1 MIVKQYRNYFNET
14 LKTIY
19 PITEIDSFFFL
30 LLEEYLGFRRVD
42 IVLKSDFKI
51 NQKTLN
57 LLQSATKQLEQEV
70 PLQYIIGKTEFYGL
84 PFAVN
89 KHVLI
94 PRPET
99 EELVAWVV
107 SESSRFK
114 TFNTSTKQT
123 TETKQLKILD
133 IGTGSGCI
141 PVSLKKQLP
150 FAEISAIDISNDA
163 LTVAK
168 KNAVLNNVDIHFILQ
183 DILKTVALDQ
193 HYDIIISNPPYVTEQ
208 EWNTLEPQVKEWE
221 DKNALVADDNGLDLY
236 KKIVGSA
243 SSFLKEKT
251 ILSSDMP
258 YIVFE
263 IGYKQAGDLQL
274 LLEGKSFGVA
284 VQKDFLN
291 KDRVVFAYRNILK

>member
-51 NQKTLN
+51 TQETLN

-84 PFAVN
+84 PFVVN

-141 PVSLKKQLP
+141 PISLKKQLP
-150 FAEISAIDISNDA
+150 FAKISAIDISKEA
-163 LTVAK
+163 LGVAK

-193 HYDIIISNPPYVTEQ
+193 HYDIIISNPPYVRE
-208 EWNTLEPQVKEWE
+208 LEKKEL
-221 DKNALVADDNGLDLY
+221 KNNVLKNEPHVALFVENDNPLIFYAKIAELAKNYLNKNGLL
-236 KKIVGSA
+236 
-243 SSFLKEKT
+243 F
-251 ILSSDMP
+251 
-258 YIVFE
+258 FE
-263 IGYKQAGDLQL
+263 INQYLGTETIDLVNKKGLKNIQL
-274 LLEGKSFGVA
+274 KKDMFGNDRIIVA
-284 VQKDFLN
+284 SK
-291 KDRVVFAYRNILK
+291 

>member
-51 NQKTLN
+51 TQETLN

-84 PFAVN
+84 PFVVN

-141 PVSLKKQLP
+141 PISLKKQLP
-150 FAEISAIDISNDA
+150 FAKISAIDISKEA

-193 HYDIIISNPPYVTEQ
+193 HYDIIISNPPYVRES
-208 EWNTLEPQVKEWE
+208 EKKELKNNVLKNEPHV
-221 DKNALVADDNGLDLY
+221 ALFVENDNPLIFYAKIAELAKKYLNKNGLL
-236 KKIVGSA
+236 
-243 SSFLKEKT
+243 F
-251 ILSSDMP
+251 
-258 YIVFE
+258 FE
-263 IGYKQAGDLQL
+263 INQYLGTETIDLVNKKGLKNIQL
-274 LLEGKSFGVA
+274 KKDMFGNDRIIVA
-284 VQKDFLN
+284 SK
-291 KDRVVFAYRNILK
+291 

>member
-51 NQKTLN
+51 TQETLN
-57 LLQSATKQLEQEV
+57 LLQSATKQLEKEV

-84 PFAVN
+84 PFVVN

-99 EELVAWVV
+99 EELVACVV

-123 TETKQLKILD
+123 TDKKQLKILD

-141 PVSLKKQLP
+141 PISLKKQLP
-150 FAEISAIDISNDA
+150 FAKISAIDISKEA
-163 LTVAK
+163 LGVAK

-193 HYDIIISNPPYVTEQ
+193 HYDIIISNPPYVRE
-208 EWNTLEPQVKEWE
+208 LEKKEL
-221 DKNALVADDNGLDLY
+221 KNNVLKNEPHVALFVENDNPLIFYAKIAELAKNYLNKNGLL
-236 KKIVGSA
+236 
-243 SSFLKEKT
+243 F
-251 ILSSDMP
+251 
-258 YIVFE
+258 FE
-263 IGYKQAGDLQL
+263 INQYLGTETIDLVNKKGLKNIQL
-274 LLEGKSFGVA
+274 KKDMFGNDRIIVA
-284 VQKDFLN
+284 SK
-291 KDRVVFAYRNILK
+291 

>member
-51 NQKTLN
+51 TQETLN

-84 PFAVN
+84 PFVVN

-141 PVSLKKQLP
+141 PISLKKQLP
-150 FAEISAIDISNDA
+150 FAKISAIDISKEA

-193 HYDIIISNPPYVTEQ
+193 HYDIIISNPPYVRE
-208 EWNTLEPQVKEWE
+208 LEKKEL
-221 DKNALVADDNGLDLY
+221 KNNVLKNEPHVALFVENDNPLIFYTKIAELAKKYLNKNGLL
-236 KKIVGSA
+236 
-243 SSFLKEKT
+243 F
-251 ILSSDMP
+251 
-258 YIVFE
+258 FE
-263 IGYKQAGDLQL
+263 INQYLGTETIDLVNKKGLKNIQL
-274 LLEGKSFGVA
+274 KKDMFGNDRIIVA
-284 VQKDFLN
+284 SK
-291 KDRVVFAYRNILK
+291 

>member
-51 NQKTLN
+51 NQETLN

-84 PFAVN
+84 PFVVN

-141 PVSLKKQLP
+141 PISLKKQLP
-150 FAEISAIDISNDA
+150 FAKISAIDISKEA

-193 HYDIIISNPPYVTEQ
+193 HYDIIISNPPYVRE
-208 EWNTLEPQVKEWE
+208 LEKKEL
-221 DKNALVADDNGLDLY
+221 KNNVLKNEPHVALFVENDNPLIFYAKIAELAKKYLNKNGLL
-236 KKIVGSA
+236 
-243 SSFLKEKT
+243 F
-251 ILSSDMP
+251 
-258 YIVFE
+258 FE
-263 IGYKQAGDLQL
+263 INQYLGTETIDLVNKKGLKNIQL
-274 LLEGKSFGVA
+274 KKDMFGNDRIIVA
-284 VQKDFLN
+284 SK
-291 KDRVVFAYRNILK
+291 

>member
-51 NQKTLN
+51 TQETLK
-57 LLQSATKQLEQEV
+57 LLQSATKQLEHEV

-84 PFAVN
+84 PFVVN
-89 KHVLI
+89 KQVLI

-141 PVSLKKQLP
+141 PISLKKQLP
-150 FAEISAIDISNDA
+150 FAKISAIDISEEA
-163 LTVAK
+163 LSVAK

-193 HYDIIISNPPYVTEQ
+193 HYDIIISNPPYVRE
-208 EWNTLEPQVKEWE
+208 LEKKEL
-221 DKNALVADDNGLDLY
+221 KNNVLKNEPHVALFVENDNPLIFYAKIAELAKNYLNKNGLL
-236 KKIVGSA
+236 
-243 SSFLKEKT
+243 F
-251 ILSSDMP
+251 
-258 YIVFE
+258 FE
-263 IGYKQAGDLQL
+263 INQYLGTETIDLVNKKGLKNIQL
-274 LLEGKSFGVA
+274 KKDMFGNNRIVVA
-284 VQKDFLN
+284 SK
-291 KDRVVFAYRNILK
+291 

>member
-42 IVLKSDFKI
+42 IILKSDFKI
-51 NQKTLN
+51 TQENLN

-193 HYDIIISNPPYVTEQ
+193 HYDIIISNPPYVRE
-208 EWNTLEPQVKEWE
+208 LEKKEL
-221 DKNALVADDNGLDLY
+221 KNNVLKNEPHVALFVENDNPLIFYSKIAELAKKYLNKNGLL
-236 KKIVGSA
+236 
-243 SSFLKEKT
+243 F
-251 ILSSDMP
+251 
-258 YIVFE
+258 FE
-263 IGYKQAGDLQL
+263 INQYLGTETIDLVNKKGLKNIQL
-274 LLEGKSFGVA
+274 KKDMFGNDRIIVA
-284 VQKDFLN
+284 SK
-291 KDRVVFAYRNILK
+291 

>member
-51 NQKTLN
+51 TQETLN

-84 PFAVN
+84 PFVVN

-141 PVSLKKQLP
+141 PISLKKQLP
-150 FAEISAIDISNDA
+150 FAKISAIDISKEA
-163 LTVAK
+163 LSVAK

-193 HYDIIISNPPYVTEQ
+193 HYDIIISNPPYVRE
-208 EWNTLEPQVKEWE
+208 LEKKELKNNVLKNEPHVALFVK
-221 DKNALVADDNGLDLY
+221 DDNPLIFYDKIAELAKNYLNKNGLL
-236 KKIVGSA
+236 
-243 SSFLKEKT
+243 F
-251 ILSSDMP
+251 
-258 YIVFE
+258 FE
-263 IGYKQAGDLQL
+263 INQYLGTETIHLVNEKGLKNIQL
-274 LLEGKSFGVA
+274 KKDMFGNDRIIVA
-284 VQKDFLN
+284 SK
-291 KDRVVFAYRNILK
+291 

>member
-1 MIVKQYRNYFNET
+1 MIVKQYRKYFNET

-51 NQKTLN
+51 TQETLN
-57 LLQSATKQLEQEV
+57 LLQSATKQLEQEI
-70 PLQYIIGKTEFYGL
+70 PLQHIIGKTEFYGL
-84 PFAVN
+84 PFVVN

-141 PVSLKKQLP
+141 PISLKKQLP
-150 FAEISAIDISNDA
+150 FAKISAIDISKEA
-163 LTVAK
+163 LSVAK

-183 DILKTVALDQ
+183 DILKTVTLDQ
-193 HYDIIISNPPYVTEQ
+193 HYDIIISNPPYVRE
-208 EWNTLEPQVKEWE
+208 LEKKEL
-221 DKNALVADDNGLDLY
+221 KNNVLKNEPHVALFVENDNPLIFYAKIAELAKNYLNKNGLL
-236 KKIVGSA
+236 
-243 SSFLKEKT
+243 F
-251 ILSSDMP
+251 
-258 YIVFE
+258 FE
-263 IGYKQAGDLQL
+263 INQYLGTETIDLVNKKELKNIQL
-274 LLEGKSFGVA
+274 KKDMFGNDRMIVA
-284 VQKDFLN
+284 SK
-291 KDRVVFAYRNILK
+291 

>member
-51 NQKTLN
+51 TQETLN

-84 PFAVN
+84 PFVVN

-141 PVSLKKQLP
+141 PISLKKQLP
-150 FAEISAIDISNDA
+150 FAKISAIDISKEA

-193 HYDIIISNPPYVTEQ
+193 HYDIIISNPPYVRE
-208 EWNTLEPQVKEWE
+208 LEKKEL
-221 DKNALVADDNGLDLY
+221 KNNVLKNEPHVALFVENDNPLIFYAKIAELAKKYLNKNGLL
-236 KKIVGSA
+236 
-243 SSFLKEKT
+243 F
-251 ILSSDMP
+251 
-258 YIVFE
+258 FE
-263 IGYKQAGDLQL
+263 INQYLGTETIDLVNKKGLKNIQL
-274 LLEGKSFGVA
+274 KKDMFGNDRIVVA
-284 VQKDFLN
+284 SK
-291 KDRVVFAYRNILK
+291 

>member
-51 NQKTLN
+51 TQETLN

-84 PFAVN
+84 PFVVN

-141 PVSLKKQLP
+141 PISLKKQLP
-150 FAEISAIDISNDA
+150 FAKISAIDISEEA

-193 HYDIIISNPPYVTEQ
+193 HYDIIISNPPYVRE
-208 EWNTLEPQVKEWE
+208 LEKKEL
-221 DKNALVADDNGLDLY
+221 KNNVLKNEPHVALFVENDNPLIFYAKIAELAKKYLNKNGLL
-236 KKIVGSA
+236 
-243 SSFLKEKT
+243 F
-251 ILSSDMP
+251 
-258 YIVFE
+258 FE
-263 IGYKQAGDLQL
+263 INQYLGTETIDLVNKKGLKNIQL
-274 LLEGKSFGVA
+274 KKDMFGNDRIIVA
-284 VQKDFLN
+284 SK
-291 KDRVVFAYRNILK
+291 

>member
-51 NQKTLN
+51 TQETLN

-84 PFAVN
+84 PFVVN

-123 TETKQLKILD
+123 TDTKQLKILD

-141 PVSLKKQLP
+141 PISLKKQLP
-150 FAEISAIDISNDA
+150 FAKISAIDISEEA
-163 LTVAK
+163 LSVAK

-193 HYDIIISNPPYVTEQ
+193 HYDIIISNPPYVRE
-208 EWNTLEPQVKEWE
+208 LEKKEL
-221 DKNALVADDNGLDLY
+221 KNNVLKNEPHVALFVENDNPLIFYAKIAELAKKYLNKNGLL
-236 KKIVGSA
+236 
-243 SSFLKEKT
+243 F
-251 ILSSDMP
+251 
-258 YIVFE
+258 FE
-263 IGYKQAGDLQL
+263 INQYLGTETIDLVNKKGLKNIQL
-274 LLEGKSFGVA
+274 KKDMFGNDRIVVA
-284 VQKDFLN
+284 SK
-291 KDRVVFAYRNILK
+291 

>member
-51 NQKTLN
+51 TQETLN

-84 PFAVN
+84 PFVVN

-99 EELVAWVV
+99 EELVACVV
-107 SESSRFK
+107 SESSRVK
-114 TFNTSTKQT
+114 TFNTSIKQT

-141 PVSLKKQLP
+141 PISLKKQLP
-150 FAEISAIDISNDA
+150 FAKISAIDISKEA

-193 HYDIIISNPPYVTEQ
+193 HYDIIISNPPYVRES
-208 EWNTLEPQVKEWE
+208 EKKELKNNVLKNEPHV
-221 DKNALVADDNGLDLY
+221 ALFVENDNPLIFYAKIAELAKKYLNKNGLL
-236 KKIVGSA
+236 
-243 SSFLKEKT
+243 F
-251 ILSSDMP
+251 
-258 YIVFE
+258 FE
-263 IGYKQAGDLQL
+263 INQYLGTETIDLVNKKGLKNIQL
-274 LLEGKSFGVA
+274 KKDMFGNDRIIVA
-284 VQKDFLN
+284 SK
-291 KDRVVFAYRNILK
+291 

>member
-51 NQKTLN
+51 TQETLN
-57 LLQSATKQLEQEV
+57 LLQSATKQLEQEI

-84 PFAVN
+84 PFVVN

-99 EELVAWVV
+99 EELVACVV
-107 SESSRFK
+107 SESSRVK
-114 TFNTSTKQT
+114 TFNTSIKQT

-141 PVSLKKQLP
+141 PISLKKQLP
-150 FAEISAIDISNDA
+150 FAKISAIDISEEA
-163 LTVAK
+163 LSVAK

-193 HYDIIISNPPYVTEQ
+193 HYDIIISNPPYVRE
-208 EWNTLEPQVKEWE
+208 LEKKEL
-221 DKNALVADDNGLDLY
+221 KNNVLKNEPHVALFVENDNPLIFYAKIAELAKNYLNKNGLL
-236 KKIVGSA
+236 
-243 SSFLKEKT
+243 F
-251 ILSSDMP
+251 
-258 YIVFE
+258 FE
-263 IGYKQAGDLQL
+263 INQYLGTETIDLVNKKGLKNIQL
-274 LLEGKSFGVA
+274 KKDMFGNDRIVVA
-284 VQKDFLN
+284 SK
-291 KDRVVFAYRNILK
+291 

>member
-84 PFAVN
+84 PFVVN

-99 EELVAWVV
+99 EELVACVV
-107 SESSRFK
+107 SESSRVK
-114 TFNTSTKQT
+114 TFNTSIKQT

-141 PVSLKKQLP
+141 PISLKKQLP
-150 FAEISAIDISNDA
+150 FAKISAIDISKEA

-193 HYDIIISNPPYVTEQ
+193 HYDIIISNPPYVRE
-208 EWNTLEPQVKEWE
+208 LEKKEL
-221 DKNALVADDNGLDLY
+221 KNNVLKNEPHVALFVENDNPLIFYAKIAELAKKYLNKNGLL
-236 KKIVGSA
+236 
-243 SSFLKEKT
+243 F
-251 ILSSDMP
+251 
-258 YIVFE
+258 FE
-263 IGYKQAGDLQL
+263 INQYLGTETIDLVNKKGLKNIQL
-274 LLEGKSFGVA
+274 KKDMFGNDRIIVA
-284 VQKDFLN
+284 SK
-291 KDRVVFAYRNILK
+291 

>member
-51 NQKTLN
+51 TQETLN

-70 PLQYIIGKTEFYGL
+70 PLQYVIGKTEFYGL
-84 PFAVN
+84 PFVVN

-99 EELVAWVV
+99 EELVACVV
-107 SESSRFK
+107 SESSRVK

-141 PVSLKKQLP
+141 PISLKKQLP
-150 FAEISAIDISNDA
+150 FAKISAIDISKEA
-163 LTVAK
+163 LGVAK

-193 HYDIIISNPPYVTEQ
+193 HYDIIISNPPYVRE
-208 EWNTLEPQVKEWE
+208 LEKKEL
-221 DKNALVADDNGLDLY
+221 KNNVLKNEPHVALFVENDNPLIFYAKIAELAKKYLNKNGLL
-236 KKIVGSA
+236 
-243 SSFLKEKT
+243 F
-251 ILSSDMP
+251 
-258 YIVFE
+258 FE
-263 IGYKQAGDLQL
+263 INQYLGTETIDLINKKGLKNIQL
-274 LLEGKSFGVA
+274 KKDMFGNDRIVVA
-284 VQKDFLN
+284 SK
-291 KDRVVFAYRNILK
+291 

>member
-42 IVLKSDFKI
+42 IILKSDFKI
-51 NQKTLN
+51 TQENLN

-84 PFAVN
+84 PFVVN

-141 PVSLKKQLP
+141 PISLKKQLP
-150 FAEISAIDISNDA
+150 FAKISAIDISKEA

-168 KNAVLNNVDIHFILQ
+168 KNAFLNNVDIHFILQ

-193 HYDIIISNPPYVTEQ
+193 HYDIIISNPPYVRE
-208 EWNTLEPQVKEWE
+208 LEKKELKNNVLKNEPHVALFVKNDNPLIFY
-221 DKNALVADDNGLDLY
+221 DKIAELAKNYLNKNGLL
-236 KKIVGSA
+236 
-243 SSFLKEKT
+243 F
-251 ILSSDMP
+251 
-258 YIVFE
+258 FE
-263 IGYKQAGDLQL
+263 INQYLGTETINLVNKKGLKNIQL
-274 LLEGKSFGVA
+274 KKDMFGNDRIIVA
-284 VQKDFLN
+284 SK
-291 KDRVVFAYRNILK
+291 